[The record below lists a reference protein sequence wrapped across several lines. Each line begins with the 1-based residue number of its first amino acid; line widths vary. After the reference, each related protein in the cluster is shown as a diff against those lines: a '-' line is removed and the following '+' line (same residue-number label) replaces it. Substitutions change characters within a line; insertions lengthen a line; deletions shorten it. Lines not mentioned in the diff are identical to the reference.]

1 MDHDSISNNRLV
13 LSKDLG
19 GFIIRKEAIVT
30 PADHIM
36 ERMVED
42 FQRGGIRI
50 QIPSF
55 TILYEN
61 CVGRIFSRG
70 SQHVD

>member
-13 LSKDLG
+13 LSEDLR
-19 GFIIRKEAIVT
+19 GFIIRKEAVVT

-36 ERMVED
+36 ERLVKD

-50 QIPSF
+50 QILSF

-61 CVGRIFSRG
+61 GVGRIFRRG